1 MKTGVIFRK
10 TQKRR
15 TMTKAELRINNFSSG
30 VRKLD
35 DKSLSYIHKLTQ
47 VLFMVEHPP
56 FYPGSEKKAFEYRKG
71 KSSV

>member
-1 MKTGVIFRK
+1 
-10 TQKRR
+10 
-15 TMTKAELRINNFSSG
+15 MTKAELRISNFSSG

-56 FYPGSEKKAFEYRKG
+56 VYPILERKTTELGKKSRPFEME
-71 KSSV
+71 

>member
-1 MKTGVIFRK
+1 
-10 TQKRR
+10 
-15 TMTKAELRINNFSSG
+15 MTKAERRINNFSSG

-56 FYPGSEKKAFEYRKG
+56 VYPGSEKKALNQERKT
-71 KSSV
+71 VFMRRDRNQRWNL